1 MNLSIEYCNV
11 WNYLP
16 RAASMATNLL
26 EKYGNKIKKLSLIP
40 AGGGVY
46 EVEKDGRLIFSK
58 KSLDRFPELDEI
70 ITLINEK

>member
-16 RAASMATNLL
+16 RAASMATKLL
-26 EKYGNKIKKLSLIP
+26 EKYGNKIKILSLIP

>member
-16 RAASMATNLL
+16 RAASMATKLL
-26 EKYGNKIKKLSLIP
+26 EKYGDEINQLSLIP

-46 EVEKDGRLIFSK
+46 EVQKDGKLIFSK

-70 ITLINEK
+70 IALIDEK